1 MYKGKRSIG
10 LCFSMHYPRVLEH
23 AGSLESTKEAKE
35 LLKAIAEGNSSFFS
49 ALQTSQ
55 VLHNSIV
62 HS

>member
-1 MYKGKRSIG
+1 M
-10 LCFSMHYPRVLEH
+10 EH
-23 AGSLESTKEAKE
+23 AGSLESTKEAYE
-35 LLKAIAEGNSSFFS
+35 LPEVIAEGNSSFLS